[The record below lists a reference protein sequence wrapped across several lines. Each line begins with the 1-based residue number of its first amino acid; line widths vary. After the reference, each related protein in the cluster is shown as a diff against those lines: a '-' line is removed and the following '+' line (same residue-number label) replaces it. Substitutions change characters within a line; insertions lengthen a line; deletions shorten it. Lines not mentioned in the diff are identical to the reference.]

1 MFRPHSSLS
10 LALLA
15 GSLLAA
21 CTPAADSGSD
31 VIVLAYQADLGRYDR
46 KVVRLETADDLIA
59 LNGSVAEVLG
69 NAEFKI
75 DEKMTSFDDL
85 IVKKGSSVKLDLKDI
100 DGVLVPA
107 DFHSLNMVTAYY
119 NFEKASLFF
128 KDLGV
133 NPNLF
138 GKRKLYYF
146 PKLTIAGEELKDNA
160 MYVSALG
167 GFAVLPF
174 DELQTLPLAIN
185 MGVMGHEYTH
195 AVIDYLVTGADPYSG
210 INSPAFSSNEAV
222 NVFSSLHEGLAD
234 FMGAAIAC
242 DGDYKHCDPRF
253 MDMSLPSELSSDR
266 DLSKVHCLSSA
277 AQAGFNQDVNQ
288 FSQAGLNYEVGTVL
302 ASSLWRALSA
312 SDIGHTEENWLT
324 LATGIYIALQADS
337 SYGIMGLVK
346 QEIAEGNQGGFIKS
360 DASHLTLKNALNAI
374 VEGIK
379 DNSRL
384 KKAVCNVFYDRFR
397 LPNKALSQCP
407 SGTEP
412 LTECSSKATGGDL

>member
-15 GSLLAA
+15 GALLSSA

-31 VIVLAYQADLGRYDR
+31 VIVLAYQSDLGRYDR
-46 KVVRLETADDLIA
+46 KTVRLETADDLIA
-59 LNGSVAEVLG
+59 LNGSVAEVIG

-75 DEKMTSFDDL
+75 DEGTETLDDL
-85 IVKKGSSVKLDLKDI
+85 IVKKGGSVKLDLKEI
-100 DGVLVPA
+100 DGVFVPA

-119 NFEKASLFF
+119 NFERASLFF

-160 MYVSALG
+160 MYVSALD
-167 GFAVLPF
+167 GFAILPF

-210 INSPAFSSNEAV
+210 INSPTYSSNEAV
-222 NVFSSLHEGLAD
+222 NVFSSLHEGIAD
-234 FMGAAIAC
+234 FMGSAIAC

-253 MDMSLPSELSSDR
+253 MDMSLPSDLSSDR

-277 AQAGFNQDVNQ
+277 AQSGFNQDVTAFAN
-288 FSQAGLNYEVGTVL
+288 AGLNYEVGTVL
-302 ASSLWRALSA
+302 ASSLWRTLS
-312 SDIGHTEENWLT
+312 IVGHTEENWMT
-324 LATGIYIALQADS
+324 LATGLYIALQADS
-337 SYGIMGLVK
+337 GYGIMGLVK
-346 QEIAEGNQGGFIKS
+346 EEIAAGNQGGFIKT
-360 DASHLTLKNALNAI
+360 DATHLTLKNALNAI
-374 VEGIK
+374 VEGVK
-379 DNSRL
+379 DNSNL
-384 KKAVCNVFYDRFR
+384 KKTLCSVFYDRFHLADR
-397 LPNKALSQCP
+397 SLSQCP
-407 SGTEP
+407 ASIEP
-412 LTECSSKATGGDL
+412 QSDCSSKATSGGAL